1 MDFTVSNQTLDCL
14 EEVIYDINLELL
26 KEVHTKFLSDLD
38 FSELVTILENKKKK
52 NLLLKKK
59 NQLKKTQLRR
69 KRLTLPHECVSR
81 QKSLGFFPYHYT
93 ISK

>member
-52 NLLLKKK
+52 KFIV
-59 NQLKKTQLRR
+59 KKT
-69 KRLTLPHECVSR
+69 
-81 QKSLGFFPYHYT
+81 G
-93 ISK
+93 SKK

>member
-14 EEVIYDINLELL
+14 EEVIYDINIELL

-52 NLLLKKK
+52 KFIVKKK
-59 NQLKKTQLRR
+59 EPVKKKPIKKKT
-69 KRLTLPHECVSR
+69 TNAS
-81 QKSLGFFPYHYT
+81 T
-93 ISK
+93 